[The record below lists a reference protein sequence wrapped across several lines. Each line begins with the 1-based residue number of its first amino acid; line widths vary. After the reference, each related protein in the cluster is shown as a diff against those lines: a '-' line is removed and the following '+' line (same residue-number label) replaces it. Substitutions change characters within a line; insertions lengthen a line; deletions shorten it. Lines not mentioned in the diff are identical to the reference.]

1 MQEGLTMDSEEFS
14 EYSDHWDNKQAQY
27 LAKQKLK
34 KTNPSPDMFKIEPEK
49 PEKPDT
55 EGVIDSSDFLNS
67 LTKIEKVKA
76 VTAKDG
82 ATWIFTISILGKT
95 ERIIISNRDLMKG
108 SWIFEDLFKSRFG
121 FFLPWELTQKP
132 KKGQP
137 NMWKRFQSYIE
148 QICVEI
154 EPTEST
160 EWAECDML
168 LDVIAGFQ
176 VLEDGE
182 AWADKN
188 RAPNTLYKKEAKG
201 RTYYVLKSADMLS
214 LISEKRLTSTHMK
227 IGDTMNQ
234 RGFKRKGNPA
244 CRVGKKI
251 VNPAWWFTEEC
262 LIEHGLNSGA
272 SKVPH
277 VMEELL

>member
-1 MQEGLTMDSEEFS
+1 MDSEEFS

-34 KTNPSPDMFKIEPEK
+34 KTNPNPDMFKIEPEK

-188 RAPNTLYKKEAKG
+188 RAPNTLYKKEAGG

-277 VMEELL
+277 AMEELL

>member
-1 MQEGLTMDSEEFS
+1 MDSEEFS
-14 EYSDHWDNKQAQY
+14 KYREYWDNKRAQY
-27 LAKQKLK
+27 QAKQKLK

-55 EGVIDSSDFLNS
+55 EGIIDSSDFLNS

-182 AWADKN
+182 VWADKN

-227 IGDTMNQ
+227 IGETMNQ